1 MTLHSMMLKL
11 GQQAQNAAKTLA
23 LMPTEQKN
31 NALKAMAK
39 AIEQAKPKLLTINQR
54 EVARAKSLQISDAF
68 IDRLTLTNAGID
80 AMVTGVRAIAELADP
95 VGRHLA
101 KWSVPSGLNI
111 TRVAIPL
118 GVIGVIYESRP
129 NVTADAAALCF
140 KAGNAV
146 ILRGGS
152 ECVETNRAIVDCIQ
166 QGLKAADCPK
176 ESIQIVPTQ
185 DRQAV
190 GELLNMS
197 EYVDV
202 IVPRGGKSL
211 IKRVIAESKVPLFQ
225 HLEGICHTYI
235 HQDANFEMAMKVT
248 LNAKLRRSGIC
259 GATETLLVDSAI
271 ADEFLPD
278 IIAALNDAE
287 CEVRGDETVVSLD
300 ASVKPASK
308 EDWSTEYLD
317 KVISIRVVADIE
329 HAINHINKYGSNHTE
344 AIISDNNEVADYFMR
359 AINSSIVMHNTS
371 TQFADGGEFGM
382 GAEIGISTGKMYA
395 RGPVGVEQLTTFK
408 YLVAGQGQVRS

>member
-11 GQQAQNAAKTLA
+11 GQQAQNAAKKLA

-31 NALKAMAK
+31 NALNAMAK
-39 AIEQAKPKLLTINQR
+39 AIEQSKPKLLTINQR

-68 IDRLTLTNAGID
+68 IDRLTLTDAGID
-80 AMVTGVRAIAELADP
+80 AMVAGIRAIAELADP

-101 KWSVPSGLNI
+101 QWSVPSGLNI

-166 QGLKAADCPK
+166 QGLKVADCPK

-197 EYVDV
+197 DYVDV

-259 GATETLLVDSAI
+259 GATETLLVDAAI

-329 HAINHINKYGSNHTE
+329 HALSLIHI
-344 AIISDNNEVADYFMR
+344 
-359 AINSSIVMHNTS
+359 
-371 TQFADGGEFGM
+371 
-382 GAEIGISTGKMYA
+382 
-395 RGPVGVEQLTTFK
+395 
-408 YLVAGQGQVRS
+408 